1 MTIELEVELEPQCRQ
16 VALDAPS
23 SDLSTLTP
31 DEILK
36 KKAVDS
42 RNNTGRDVLEEE
54 KQIPSPHG
62 DGQTI
67 RLVITR
73 PVNSENE
80 MLPVIIYLHGGG
92 WVFGNAQTHKR
103 VRTELTARAHA
114 AVVFVEYTLS
124 PKARYP
130 TALEECFAALKW
142 TIDHGSTMMIDASKL
157 AVVGDSAGGNLTATV
172 SLLAKRRG
180 LGNAIKYCVLYY
192 PTVDADFDR
201 PSYQQFRE
209 HYDLTANEM
218 KFFWNHYLP
227 DASKRQDPLASPI
240 HASLEELSGLP
251 PTMVIS
257 AEADVLRDE
266 AEDYARRLMAAHVP
280 VVAMRYQGTIHGF
293 ATFDTMTPSGKALLN
308 HTVAQLKEA
317 WS

>member
-80 MLPVIIYLHGGG
+80 MLPVIIYL
-92 WVFGNAQTHKR
+92 
-103 VRTELTARAHA
+103 
-114 AVVFVEYTLS
+114 
-124 PKARYP
+124 
-130 TALEECFAALKW
+130 
-142 TIDHGSTMMIDASKL
+142 
-157 AVVGDSAGGNLTATV
+157 
-172 SLLAKRRG
+172 
-180 LGNAIKYCVLYY
+180 
-192 PTVDADFDR
+192 
-201 PSYQQFRE
+201 
-209 HYDLTANEM
+209 
-218 KFFWNHYLP
+218 
-227 DASKRQDPLASPI
+227 
-240 HASLEELSGLP
+240 
-251 PTMVIS
+251 
-257 AEADVLRDE
+257 
-266 AEDYARRLMAAHVP
+266 
-280 VVAMRYQGTIHGF
+280 
-293 ATFDTMTPSGKALLN
+293 
-308 HTVAQLKEA
+308 
-317 WS
+317 